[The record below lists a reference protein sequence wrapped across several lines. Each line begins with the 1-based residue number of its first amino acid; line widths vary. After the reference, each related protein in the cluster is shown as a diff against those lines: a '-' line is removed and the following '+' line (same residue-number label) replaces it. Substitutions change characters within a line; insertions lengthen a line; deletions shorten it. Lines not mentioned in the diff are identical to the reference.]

1 MRSGILMLVF
11 TLILTGC
18 GQQQAGEPAQAPG
31 QRWYTRVQVER
42 GAPLFRQNC
51 AVCHGNEAQ
60 GLSEDWK
67 QPLPDG
73 NYPPPPL
80 NGSAH
85 AWHHP
90 LRVLQRTIQHGGAP
104 VGGQMPAFGQKLT
117 EEEQLAIIAWFQEKW
132 SDEIYALWY
141 ERSGLD
147 R

>member
-18 GQQQAGEPAQAPG
+18 GQQQAAETAQAPG
-31 QRWYTRVQVER
+31 QRWYTSVQVER

-51 AVCHGNEAQ
+51 AACHGNEAQ